1 MIHIIRN
8 INFDN
13 WIDVKMF
20 GQLIDNVKTEAQA
33 LALAKTIQ
41 SKQKEETE
49 TVLPILNRLKKS
61 KKKFA

>member
-13 WIDVKMF
+13 WIDVRIFDK
-20 GQLIDNVKTEAQA
+20 LIDNVKTEAQA

-41 SKQKEETE
+41 SKQKNESRTI
-49 TVLPILNRLKKS
+49 LPILNSLKKD
-61 KKKFA
+61 